1 MREFYLLIAG
11 SRGYNNYAEMKAKT
25 DYFISNKIKEGYKI
39 HIVSG
44 GARGADALAKQY
56 AIQSGFEYHEFPADW
71 NRYGKSAGY
80 IRNRQIHIFIAQYQ
94 YRGVLCFWDG
104 KSRGTKHNFGLAETY
119 KTPLRIVQ
127 YK

>member
-1 MREFYLLIAG
+1 MKDFYLLIAG
-11 SRGYNNYAEMKAKT
+11 SRRYNNYIEMKAKT
-25 DYFISNKIKEGYKI
+25 DYFISNKIKEGCKI

-44 GARGADALAKQY
+44 GAKGADALAKQY
-56 AIQSGFEYHEFPADW
+56 AIQNRFEYHEFPADW

-80 IRNRQIHIFIAQYQ
+80 IRNKQMHIFIAQYP